1 MGTEEEAGYA
11 IIGPMPKRDVQISK
25 FLSLVLRHRPEKIGL
40 TLNEAGWTPVADLIE
55 ACNRHGFPLSLTEL
69 QAVVANNDKSR
80 FSFSADGTLIRA
92 NQGHSIPV
100 NLGYA
105 PVEPPEYLFHG
116 TAVRFLPAIQAQG
129 LVKGRRHHVHLS
141 LDMITARRVGE
152 RHGRV
157 VVLKVHSGAMHRDG
171 YTFYLSENGVWLV
184 DAVPPQYL
192 EVLPN

>member
-1 MGTEEEAGYA
+1 
-11 IIGPMPKRDVQISK
+11 MPKRDVQISK

-40 TLNEAGWTPVADLIE
+40 TLDEAGWTPVAGLIE

-69 QAVVANNDKSR
+69 QAVVAHNDKAR

-92 NQGHSIPV
+92 NQGHSVPV
-100 NLGYA
+100 NLGYE

-129 LVKGRRHHVHLS
+129 LVKGRRHQVHLS
-141 LDMITARRVGE
+141 PDVATARQVGG

-171 YTFYLSENGVWLV
+171 YAFCLSENGVWLV
-184 DAVPPQYL
+184 DAAPPQYL
-192 EVLPN
+192 EVVPG